1 MLTAQQHLAI
11 FLHVGGYSNTE
22 ISNQLGVHPTT
33 IRRWM
38 RDPGFVGELK
48 SEIDHA
54 MVRARAQLQC
64 AARRVADNVC
74 AAARA
79 TQSLLLSDRTD
90 PRIVV
95 QCAKVNAQSLKELS
109 RFLGEPSVVPVLEA
123 EDPSLSK
130 ETQPSCHSMLSHERM
145 TLAKL
150 QEHYSKDDPEV
161 KKLTEQMYTD
171 EKEAK

>member
-1 MLTAQQHLAI
+1 MLSSQQHLAI

-38 RDPGFVGELK
+38 KEPEFVAELK

-79 TQSLLLSDRTD
+79 TQSLLLSDRTEA
-90 PRIVV
+90 RIIV

-109 RFLGEPSVVPVLEA
+109 KFLKEPSVVPVLDSD
-123 EDPSLSK
+123 DPSQSK
-130 ETQPSCHSMLSHERM
+130 DTQPPCHSVLSHERM
-145 TLAKL
+145 TLANL
-150 QEHYSKDDPEV
+150 QKHYSNDDPQAQ
-161 KKLTEQMYTD
+161 KFPEQMHTD
-171 EKEAK
+171 EKEA